1 MRLVFIAYLVKVML
15 AFRPDSPLK
24 REEIHPEEEKT
35 VLRLAKQVS
44 QFAGTA
50 DVISIAK
57 GKSSAL
63 NLAQS
68 VKSR

>member
-24 REEIHPEEEKT
+24 REEIHPEEEKA

-63 NLAQS
+63 TLAQS